1 MRSTIGT
8 RTRRILAS
16 AAAILVAVSLA
27 GCGSVDAGTA
37 GRQATEREFRSDP
50 AVESVDLTSLNTLPW
65 IGSVDGTVTAKPG
78 LSDDDLS
85 ALVDRIGAFESEKR
99 GGASVS
105 LKVAADTVTLRVL
118 PDRARNARFVA
129 AANELRA
136 DTGIVSAELEVRSG
150 DGSKLTARTS
160 TAERAFAL
168 AAETPGPLRERASET
183 PVELDVSSVDGVS
196 LEGDQGGTWIADA
209 QRVWATVGLRA
220 RVTLLEAT
228 PEALDLQVAEEA
240 DVAAAR
246 AAAEAALGHRPMA
259 LTVESRSLQLRD
271 GASGDTTRATLAKLP
286 AETRKVIDFVWT
298 DDAVLQLHLKP
309 GTALAPVATA
319 LLAVPEASGFRT
331 LALMIDGR
339 DLGSGGS
346 GAPIGVF
353 AEPGDLVPR
362 ATGVDRLLA
371 TGTVAG
377 TDTARKRIDVMFRA
391 NAGPKE
397 RAALAPVLKSFA
409 QPADWVCVKGGEPAV
424 RTLCVTAAERI
435 SMSDVEEAYR
445 SQAEDFLARWNAAP
459 SLGTAL
465 AAE

>member
-1 MRSTIGT
+1 MRSTTGT
-8 RTRRILAS
+8 RALRILAS
-16 AAAILVAVSLA
+16 AAAILAAVALT

-99 GGASVS
+99 DGASVS

-118 PDRARNARFVA
+118 PNRARNARFVA

-136 DTGIVSAELEVRSG
+136 DTGIVSAEIEVRSG
-150 DGSKLTARTS
+150 DGSKLTARTA

-168 AAETPGPLRERASET
+168 AAEAPDPLRERVSEP
-183 PVELDVSSVDGVS
+183 PVALEISSVDGVS
-196 LEGDQGGTWIADA
+196 LDGDQGGTWVADA
-209 QRVWATVGLRA
+209 QRVWAMVGLRA
-220 RVTLLEAT
+220 RVTVLQAT
-228 PEALDLQVAEEA
+228 PESLNLQVAEEA
-240 DVAAAR
+240 DVAPAR
-246 AAAEAALGHRPMA
+246 AAAEAALGDRSMT

-271 GASGDTTRATLAKLP
+271 GASGDAARATLAKLP

-309 GTALAPVATA
+309 RTALAPVATA

-331 LALMIDGR
+331 LALMIDGS

-346 GAPIGVF
+346 GSPIGVF
-353 AEPGDLVPR
+353 AAPTDLAPR

-371 TGTVAG
+371 TGSVAG
-377 TDTARKRIDVMFRA
+377 ADAARERIDVMLA
-391 NAGPKE
+391 EGAGPIE

-409 QPADWVCVKGGEPAV
+409 QSGDWVCVKGEEPAV
-424 RTLCVTAAERI
+424 RTLCVTAAENI
-435 SMSDVEEAYR
+435 AMSDVDEAYR
-445 SQAEDFLARWNAAP
+445 SQAKDFLARWNAAP
-459 SLGTAL
+459 SLGAAP